1 MKLEISIPP
10 SRVWA
15 AENGTGTQAVG
26 SPSPSSGTVALVTSP
41 QYLCQPLVPHLG
53 THVLMASAR
62 ARNIGTCF
70 QLS

>member
-15 AENGTGTQAVG
+15 ADNRTGTQAVG
-26 SPSPSSGTVALVTSP
+26 SPSPSSGTVTSS
-41 QYLCQPLVPHLG
+41 QYLCPPLVPHPA
-53 THVLMASAR
+53 TDVLMASAR
-62 ARNIGTCF
+62 ARNTGTCF